1 MRLHRIILTALCT
14 IALLLTACNTGN
26 GVVTVAS
33 TKANLRIV
41 NLIPNAGNPIDVQ
54 LDFANFAPGLIFQS
68 LLQYQQID
76 AGAHTIQAVVE
87 GAISNLI
94 LTTIATLGEANYTY
108 IMFGPI
114 TAPIGQLYDDTFLDP
129 GAGNFN
135 LRAINAAAGIGGLD
149 VYLTAPGADLNQVS
163 PTVAGIAYAGLTAF
177 GTVPI
182 GNLQLRVTPAG
193 SKKVI
198 FDSPPVAYAE
208 RAAYE
213 IVVYSR
219 GSSTLP
225 NVALLAIDGPG
236 NGTIINNLLSQ
247 FKVINASTVGSPLN
261 VVVDGALALS
271 NIPFTGS
278 TSYQL
283 TSAAQHT
290 LQVQATATPGANL
303 LTITPTLAAAMD
315 TSILLEGPA
324 GAMTATVLTDN
335 NLPPGPGNARV
346 RVVNA
351 SADIAS
357 LEVFINFSKQISA
370 LPQNSGASS
379 LELKAD
385 SATGTSFLF
394 SFNVAGTAQTV
405 LTLPA
410 VTLIGTKTY
419 SIYVAG
425 PSTALSAAITQD
437 N

>member
-1 MRLHRIILTALCT
+1 MRLRLIILAALCAV
-14 IALLLTACNTGN
+14 ALLLTGCNTGN
-26 GVVTVAS
+26 GVVTLAS
-33 TKANLRIV
+33 TKSNLRIL
-41 NLIPNAGNPIDVQ
+41 NLIPNAGAPIDVT
-54 LDFANFAPGLIFQS
+54 LDDNAFASGLGFES
-68 LLQYQQID
+68 LALYQQIN
-76 AGAHTIQAVVE
+76 AATHTVK
-87 GAISNLI
+87 AIVTGSVSNLI
-94 LTTIATLGEANYTY
+94 LQTVLTLGEANYTY
-108 IMFGPI
+108 IMYGPI
-114 TAPIGQLYDDTFLDP
+114 TAPVGQLYDDTFLDP
-129 GAGNFN
+129 GAGKFN
-135 LRAINAAAGIGGLD
+135 LRVINSAAGIGPVD
-149 VYLTAPGADLNQVS
+149 VYLTAPGADLNQVA
-163 PTVAGIAYAGLTAF
+163 PTVTGVAYSGLSAF

-193 SKKVI
+193 SKNVI
-198 FDSPPVAYAE
+198 FDSPPFVYIE
-208 RAAYE
+208 RAAFE

-225 NVALLAIDGPG
+225 NVALLSIDGPG
-236 NGTIINNLLSQ
+236 NGVVVNSLLSQ
-247 FKVINASTVGSPLN
+247 FKVINASTVASPLN
-261 VVVDGALALS
+261 VVFDGVLKLS

-278 TSYQL
+278 TSYQQ

-303 LTITPTLAAAMD
+303 LTVTPTFAPAMD
-315 TSILLEGPA
+315 ASIIFEGPA
-324 GAMTATVLTDN
+324 GALTATVLSDN

-351 SADIAS
+351 TADIPS
-357 LEVFINFSKQISA
+357 LDVFVDFSKQISA
-370 LPQNSGASS
+370 LPLNSGASS

-385 SATGTSFLF
+385 SITGTSFQF
-394 SFNVAGTAQTV
+394 SFNVAGSAQTV